1 MNEIGAGPAPRWVP
15 NRPRYDLRIARAPD
29 NPDAGDPDTQGE
41 PLSTLRAS
49 GSGPGVDTRAVARV
63 AVGLLLIGLT
73 VVVVILFVAGVQKNS
88 QITRLHRQ
96 GVVVT
101 ITSSGCQG
109 LLGGSGSNPAGYACR
124 GSFTLAGRRYNENIP
139 GNSLH
144 PPGELIRGV
153 SVPGDPAL
161 VTTARILAG
170 EQASWRVYIVP
181 TVLLIVLVGLGL
193 LVGSAVRKGRR
204 VGRG

>member
-1 MNEIGAGPAPRWVP
+1 VNEIGAGKAPRSIP

-49 GSGPGVDTRAVARV
+49 GAGPGVDTRAVARV
-63 AVGLLLIGLT
+63 AVGLLLVGLT
-73 VVVVILFVAGVQKNS
+73 VLVVILFVAGAQKNS
-88 QITRLHRQ
+88 QITRLRQ
-96 GVVVT
+96 HGVAVT
-101 ITSSGCQG
+101 ITSSGCMG
-109 LLGGSGSNPAGYACR
+109 LLGGSGSNPAGYDCR

-139 GNSLH
+139 GNTLH

-153 SVPGDPAL
+153 SVPGDPTL

-193 LVGSAVRKGRR
+193 LVRAVVRRGRR
-204 VGRG
+204 PTRP